1 MRNFKIGVLASGNGT
16 DLGAIF
22 EEMDAGKMPKEIEI
36 TVVIS
41 NNENSKALE
50 KARARNI
57 RAVFVNPEG
66 KSREDYDMELIKEL
80 GDVDLVCLIGY
91 MRILSQPF
99 VRHFA
104 RRIIN
109 VHPALLPKYGGEG
122 WFGMKVHEAVLANK
136 EKESGMTIHYV
147 DFGVDSGPTIIQEK
161 VPVYEDD
168 TPDTLRARTL
178 EVEKRCYP
186 EAIRLLFRQRKDTLL

>member
-1 MRNFKIGVLASGNGT
+1 MKNFKIGVLASGNGT
-16 DLGAIF
+16 DLAAIF
-22 EEMDAGKMPKEIEI
+22 CEMDAGKMPKEIEI

-41 NNENSKALE
+41 DVETSKALE

-57 RAVFVNPEG
+57 RAVFVNPHG
-66 KSREDYDMELIKEL
+66 KTREDYDKELIEEL

-122 WFGMKVHEAVLANK
+122 WFGMKVHEGVLANK

-161 VPVYEDD
+161 VPVYDND
-168 TPDTLRARTL
+168 TPETLRARTL

-186 EAIRLLFRQRKDTLL
+186 EAIRLLFKHFSARQ